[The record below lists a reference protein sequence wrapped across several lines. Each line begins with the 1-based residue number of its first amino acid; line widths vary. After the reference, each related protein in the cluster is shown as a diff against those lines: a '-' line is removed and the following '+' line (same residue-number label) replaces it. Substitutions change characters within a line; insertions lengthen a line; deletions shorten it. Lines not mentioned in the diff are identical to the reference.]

1 MLDVGSPVAGMLEI
15 ATPPAWRGVELDP
28 DLGIVDGGIFR
39 LDQLGGGDDVGGAYP
54 QADFGDVR
62 NGFPAASQRQHR

>member
-1 MLDVGSPVAGMLEI
+1 
-15 ATPPAWRGVELDP
+15 VELDP

-62 NGFPAASQRQHR
+62 NGFPAASQRRHR